1 MKEHFS
7 SYGDLSTVE
16 LEDMDVS
23 ESEASKICSACIT
36 FTTRR
41 SAERAFVNGKCWQDH
56 NLKFMWLTSSN
67 SRSDSG
73 GSENSPSTHK
83 GYSEPD
89 IQPAETYSEPDVPAE
104 TYSEPD
110 VQPAETL
117 PSIVS
122 EEVSVSE
129 NGDPETLVRKSGVE
143 HMELGEDSQP
153 GASPKSGEE
162 E

>member
-1 MKEHFS
+1 
-7 SYGDLSTVE
+7 
-16 LEDMDVS
+16 MDVS

-89 IQPAETYSEPDVPAE
+89 IQPAETYSEPDV
-104 TYSEPD
+104 
-110 VQPAETL
+110 QPAETL

-129 NGDPETLVRKSGVE
+129 NGDPETLERKSGVE